1 MEHYGEH
8 YGHHHGGHHY
18 GHHDDCGCHHGHH
31 HHRRCCGYGGEYHH
45 HHHHGHHGEEHP
57 FGFRRQFF
65 SKEDKINALE
75 AYLKELEAEAQAVRE
90 HIENIKKKE
99 D

>member
-1 MEHYGEH
+1 MEH

-18 GHHDDCGCHHGHH
+18 GHDDDCGCHHGHH
-31 HHRRCCGYGGEYHH
+31 RHHYCCCGHGGEYHH
-45 HHHHGHHGEEHP
+45 RHGHHGEEHP

-90 HIENIKKKE
+90 HIENIKKEE

>member
-1 MEHYGEH
+1 MEH

-18 GHHDDCGCHHGHH
+18 GHDDDCGCHHGHH
-31 HHRRCCGYGGEYHH
+31 HHCCRGHGGKYH
-45 HHHHGHHGEEHP
+45 HHHHGHHREEHP

-75 AYLKELEAEAQAVRE
+75 AYLKKLEAEAQAVRE
-90 HIENIKKKE
+90 HIENIKKEE

>member
-1 MEHYGEH
+1 MEH

-18 GHHDDCGCHHGHH
+18 GHDDDCGCHHGHH
-31 HHRRCCGYGGEYHH
+31 HHCCRGHDGKYHH
-45 HHHHGHHGEEHP
+45 HHHHGHHGEEHL

-90 HIENIKKKE
+90 HIENIKKEE